1 MRRVALLACCA
12 VLCVLIVAD
21 QASAQTPPEAPATP
35 TTTPKTNRISVHW
48 SAPAGMGITAYDVR
62 YIRADAPD
70 KADANWTLV
79 DPAWT
84 TGGGALTYRMDDLRD
99 EIRSE
104 IQVRAVNSDGDGA
117 WSMSATR
124 APNDIGRTG
133 PSSIP
138 TADLRVPRS
147 IKGFLSSPTDADTY
161 RTSEASGTGSTF
173 IYTTGPLHADGDLF
187 SRAGRQLRG
196 AGAPIMSIDGVRG
209 IGLMYRGNT
218 TQYHFEVS
226 SLNDRHS
233 DEYSVH
239 AVAVIDPASST
250 SPARTIPLGTV
261 TRGRIHPT
269 GGTAGNQ
276 DYFKFV
282 LAASTTI
289 WAAAFGDF
297 TSGVEHFDTYMD
309 LLDSAGTNVL
319 ATSNDTYLP
328 VGPNSSSIVATL
340 DVGTY
345 YLRIRGDTD
354 SDTGYYTLDFRSAQL
369 PGSTSGGAIPLRLHG
384 LAAGD
389 LSSTTDTDF
398 FRITNYKEEFWQ
410 IALVAP
416 TAGITFAATLSTA
429 DGTARSIHVSQ
440 ESPSAGSAATLR
452 ATLQPGVYS
461 LQVSSSDSTAPGQYL
476 VLPTYDAGMR
486 ATLADC
492 GPGAGSVRT
501 DSLYDCLWH
510 LEDLGLYP
518 NSNNVDINVEG
529 VWATNKGAGIVVAIV
544 DDGVDPTHEDLHENV
559 DDTMTHAY
567 GTADDYS
574 LDATHGT
581 ALAGAAV
588 ALAQTWTN
596 LPAFRDIEVESA
608 TLDAAIA
615 APARNDLKGPVTE
628 VTLTLD
634 PYVGFVEFMEIDITL
649 EHPSIRDM
657 EIELVS
663 PSGVVSRLS
672 TRLQA
677 RHSRVATGF
686 PSAIDGP
693 YRFGSSKHLGE
704 NAVGVWKLRISDYLQ
719 AHTGTLKSWKLK
731 AYGHGLMPGYATV
744 DSATAG
750 ARQLTI
756 GWTAPTDVG
765 GSAVTSYDLRY
776 VRSSAAATATPTV
789 VTAIGTVDTATYN
802 LTGLDPA
809 EYDIQVRAVNT
820 TGAGP
825 WSEGLKGTTTKE
837 KPFAPSIDTVTS
849 RNAELAVAWSAP
861 TVDGGSEIT
870 SYGVH
875 HILTSGDGTIDAN
888 WTPNDSAWI
897 TGGGDLEY
905 TITGL
910 TNAESYDVRVSAT
923 NAIGTSEWSTVMT
936 GTPDVLNHDPMFADA
951 TAERSVAENTVAGRN
966 IGSRVAATDSDG
978 DTLTYTLTSGAFDIN
993 ATTGQL
999 LTEAALNYEMTTSY
1013 IVIIGVSDGKD
1024 SNDEAD
1030 MVEDDS
1036 IIVTVNV
1043 TDVDEPPE
1051 ISGDEMITVAE
1062 NHDATL
1068 DTYRADDPEG
1078 ATTPTITWALAGADA
1093 GDFAITAGALSFDPP
1108 PDYDIPADS
1117 GTNNIYNVTVQA
1129 RQGSKTGSLAV
1140 TVTVTGVNERP
1151 TITSGPVTVGY
1162 PENRTNLR
1170 VGTYAATDPDAG
1182 DTVTWSLE
1190 GTDRAAFAIT
1200 TSGAVTFKD
1209 QPNYEAKDEYT
1220 ITVKATDGGVLSD
1233 TRDVVITVEDFDEP
1247 PEISGDEMITVAEN
1261 HDATLDTYRADDPEG
1276 DTTTP
1281 ITWALA
1287 GVDAGDFEISDMGAL
1302 SFDPPPDYDMPA
1314 DAAPSDN
1321 VYLVTVQALQGSKT
1335 GSLAVTV
1342 TVTPVNEGPTITT
1355 GRDAVSYLENR
1366 TDKSVDTYAATDP
1379 DGDAVTW
1386 SLEGTDA
1393 GDFEISATGAVTFKD
1408 QPNHE
1413 AKEAYTI
1420 TVKAADP
1427 EGLSGTRDVTVTV
1440 EDFDEP
1446 PEISGDKTITVEEN
1460 HSGTLDTYMATDPE
1474 GATTITW
1481 STGGTDG
1488 DDFTISATGDLS
1500 FKSSPDFEDPLDS
1513 SAPYNEYLVTVRAS
1527 DGAETGMYEVTVTVT
1542 PVDEPPEVEGPMTVM
1557 DFPENSPETMVV
1569 ASYTATDP
1577 EGSAGLI
1584 WSTLSGTDAGKFG
1597 LDSDGDLRFKT
1608 SPNFELQSKY
1618 KVTVNASDGGTE
1630 LGSLDVTVT
1639 LEDVNEPPTISGP
1652 VTVDYTENG
1661 TGTVAT
1667 YSAMDPDA
1675 GATQTWS
1682 PLGADRNAF
1691 EISDTGDLR
1700 FKSPPDYD
1708 MPTDVGGD
1716 RGDNVYLVTV
1726 QVYDGFNRVTRD
1738 VVVRVE
1744 DVDEAPTV
1752 SGSLTPSVA
1761 ENSTGTIETYTAD
1774 DPERGVITWSV
1785 EGAGK
1790 DDFTISSA
1798 GALSF
1803 AVASPPNYE
1812 AQTSHTVTV
1821 RASDEEHDVDTDVT
1835 VTVTDVNEVE
1845 EITLSARRPLI
1856 GADYTAAFTEG
1867 KGDAVQSPTWVWAR
1881 STSLNSGYVDI
1892 TAATA
1897 ATYRPLAAD
1906 RDYYLRVTASYN
1918 DGHGT
1923 TTKTLVATS
1932 EFVTAPN
1939 SLNNMAPV
1947 FPSPLFTGGVT
1958 GLSVLENATADTVVG
1973 VAPEATDDQ
1982 GSTLS
1987 YSLEVSGFTT
1997 DPPFEINATTRQIR
2011 VASGAILNHED
2022 PDRDS
2027 YSVTVKAED
2036 EFNLTA
2042 TATFE
2047 ITVGDVNEAP
2057 TAVPDTPSTP
2067 EGDAVTFDVLTNDTD
2082 PDDGDTLT
2090 VAIATRPAANLGS
2103 VSLDPDTYEV
2113 TYTPPDSDFNGPV
2126 TFTYT
2131 ASDGEFDDDASV
2143 TITVDPV
2150 NDPPTFPAATA
2161 ARSISERAQP
2171 GVLVGAAVTAEDVD
2185 GDVLEYSLSLPGAS
2199 GFFVIDA
2206 ETGQIS
2212 VGPTPDFELETYNAT
2227 VTATDEEGEIATIAV
2242 PITVTDVND
2251 APTAGNDTASVDE
2264 DKSVTIDVLAND
2276 SDPEGVALR
2285 VSVATQPANGLATVD
2300 SDETSS
2306 EYNHITYTPNA
2317 NFHGTDPFTY
2327 TASDGEIGSDAR
2339 VTVTVRSINDAPTFP
2354 ADTAERSVLVTA
2366 AAGDPVGNP
2375 VEATDADED
2384 DTLTYSLSGADA
2396 SSFEI
2401 DAEGQ
2406 ITVSS
2411 TAILDTAT
2419 DLTVTVIARDSATPP
2434 GTAMVEVT
2442 ITVRARPVR
2451 PPITITG
2458 PVAPRGP
2465 TPSAEDFEWNVARD
2479 IEELDGGND
2488 WPTGLW
2494 SDGATLWLA
2503 ENGPGADD
2511 EVYAY
2516 DLASGERVEG
2526 REFELDATNRAPRGF
2541 WSDKKTVWVSDSGR
2555 DRLFAYDLESGERLE
2570 DREVELPRDNRDPR
2584 GIWSDGV
2591 NIWVLDGRADA
2602 LLAYDLASG
2611 ERLTGYELVSANSDP
2626 RGIWSDGGTVWVSDD
2641 GAKRLFAY
2649 RLPVLRQEEQ
2659 AADAE
2664 AIALVRVRDE
2674 EFDRLPRVSNNS
2686 PRGIWSD
2693 GEVIYVADESD
2704 DRVYSY
2710 NMPDA
2715 IDARLASLALS
2726 GVEIGEF
2733 DSGLTEYEGV
2743 PGDGVT
2749 ETTVEAEAAQPGATV
2764 AIEPADANEA
2774 TDGHQLALE
2783 GVGEI
2788 TITVTSADESRTKV
2802 YQVRFGE
2809 AGPSATCLRGAI
2821 TVGFSLLVY
2830 EGGSIEDLAACA
2842 QSRHV
2847 TALYALSEG
2856 VWVSYI
2862 LGAPEFVNSA
2872 FRELYAGGVPSLTP
2886 LTARSEGP
2894 ATADPRRQCRRG
2906 SAVAAVPARRHR
2918 HRLQP
2923 RALRGRECR
2932 GPRCL
2937 CTEPGRH
2944 SRLRAPRR
2952 RVRVLHRRSPGLRE
2966 QRLP

>member
-21 QASAQTPPEAPATP
+21 QASAQTPPEAPEAPATP
-35 TTTPKTNRISVHW
+35 TTTPRTNRISVNW
-48 SAPAGMGITAYDVR
+48 TAPAGTGITAYDVR

-84 TGGGALTYRMDDLRD
+84 GTGALTYRMDDLRD
-99 EIRSE
+99 ETRYE
-104 IQVRAVNSDGDGA
+104 IQVRAVNSGGDGA
-117 WSMSATR
+117 WSSSATA
-124 APNDIGRTG
+124 APNDPGRSG
-133 PSSIP
+133 NRGIR
-138 TADLRVPRS
+138 TADLRVPKS

-161 RTSEASGTGSTF
+161 RTSEASGSGSTF

-187 SRAGRQLRG
+187 SRAGRQLRV
-196 AGAPIMSIDGVRG
+196 AGTPIMSIDGVRG
-209 IGLMYRGNT
+209 VGLTYMGT
-218 TQYHFEVS
+218 GLQHHFEVS

-239 AVAVIDPASST
+239 SVKVINPASST
-250 SPARTIPLGTV
+250 TAAPEIPLGTV
-261 TRGRIHPT
+261 TRGRIHPS
-269 GGTAGNQ
+269 GGTAGDQ

-309 LLDSAGTNVL
+309 VLDSAGTNVL

-328 VGPNSSSIVATL
+328 VGPNSSSIVKTL
-340 DVGTY
+340 DAGTY
-345 YLRIRGDTD
+345 FLRIRGDTD

-369 PGSTSGGAIPLRLHG
+369 PGSTSAGAIPLRFHG

-398 FRITNYKEEFWQ
+398 FRITNYREEFWQ
-410 IALVAP
+410 IALVSP

-429 DGTARSIHVSQ
+429 DGTTRSIHVSQ

-476 VLPTYDAGMR
+476 VLPTYDARMR

-544 DDGVDPTHEDLHENV
+544 DDGVDPNHEDLHENV

-581 ALAGAAV
+581 ALAGIVAARDNEIGVRGVAPRATIYSYNLFLDPSASTSTNLADAMFRNGANVAVSNNSFGANPGTITRAPDSWVRAVERGVNEGYTYMKDGKEVARGTVYVWAAGNDSLPGYDASNLDPYVNHYTGITVSAVAYNGFAPLYSETGVNVWVAAPSGGDPASPGLTAPVPGNRYSRAFSGTSASAAVVSGVVALVRAANADLTWRDVKLILAATSFRSSRGGFTRGALQYGSTTARYSFNDSLGFGVVDAGAAV

-615 APARNDLKGPVTE
+615 APSGNDQKGAVTE

-649 EHPSIRDM
+649 EHPSIRDL

-672 TRLQA
+672 RRLQA

-704 NAVGVWKLRISDYLQ
+704 NAAGVWTLRISDYLQ

-731 AYGHGLMPGYATV
+731 AYGHGSKPGYATV

-756 GWTAPTDVG
+756 GWTAPTDGG

-789 VTAIGTVDTATYN
+789 VTAIGTDDTGTYN
-802 LTGLDPA
+802 LTGLQPA

-825 WSEGLKGTTTKE
+825 WSEVLKGTPTKE

-849 RNAELAVAWSAP
+849 RNTELAVAWSAP

-875 HILTSGDGTIDAN
+875 HILTSEDGTVDAN
-888 WTPNDSAWI
+888 WTPNNTAWI

-910 TNAESYDVRVSAT
+910 TNAVSYDVRVSAT
-923 NAIGTSEWSTVMT
+923 NAIGTSDWSAVKT

-978 DTLTYTLTSGAFDIN
+978 DTLTYTLASGDATFDIN

-999 LTEAALNYEMTTSY
+999 LTEAALNYETTTSY
-1013 IVIIGVSDGKD
+1013 TVIIGVSDGKD

-1068 DTYRADDPEG
+1068 DTYTADDPEG
-1078 ATTPTITWALAGADA
+1078 ETTPTITWALAGVDE

-1108 PDYDIPADS
+1108 PDFDIPADL

-1129 RQGSKTGSLAV
+1129 LQGTKTGSLAV
-1140 TVTVTGVNERP
+1140 TVTVTPVNERP

-1190 GTDRAAFAIT
+1190 GMDDGDFEITTSGAVTFKDQPNYEAKEAYAITVKAADPEGLSGTRDVAITVEDFDEPPEISGDDMITVEENHDATLDTYAARDPEGDTTTPITWALAGADAGDFEISDMGALSFDPPPDYDIPADAAPSDNVYLVTVQARQGSKTGSLEVTVTVTGVNEKPTITSGPETVGYPENRTNLQVGTYAATDPDAGDTVTWSLEGNDRAAFAIT

-1209 QPNYEAKDEYT
+1209 QPNYEDEDEYA
-1220 ITVKATDGGVLSD
+1220 ITVKATDGGGLSG
-1233 TRDVVITVEDFDEP
+1233 TRDVAITVEDFDEP
-1247 PEISGDEMITVAEN
+1247 PV
-1261 HDATLDTYRADDPEG
+1261 
-1276 DTTTP
+1276 
-1281 ITWALA
+1281 
-1287 GVDAGDFEISDMGAL
+1287 
-1302 SFDPPPDYDMPA
+1302 
-1314 DAAPSDN
+1314 
-1321 VYLVTVQALQGSKT
+1321 
-1335 GSLAVTV
+1335 
-1342 TVTPVNEGPTITT
+1342 
-1355 GRDAVSYLENR
+1355 
-1366 TDKSVDTYAATDP
+1366 
-1379 DGDAVTW
+1379 
-1386 SLEGTDA
+1386 
-1393 GDFEISATGAVTFKD
+1393 
-1408 QPNHE
+1408 
-1413 AKEAYTI
+1413 
-1420 TVKAADP
+1420 
-1427 EGLSGTRDVTVTV
+1427 
-1440 EDFDEP
+1440 
-1446 PEISGDKTITVEEN
+1446 ISGDKTITVEEN

-1513 SAPYNEYLVTVRAS
+1513 SLPYNEYLVTVRAS
-1527 DGAETGMYEVTVTVT
+1527 DGAETGTYEVTVTVT
-1542 PVDEPPEVEGPMTVM
+1542 DDDEPPKVEGPASVM
-1557 DFPENSPETMVV
+1557 DFPENSPATMVV

-1584 WSTLSGTDAGKFG
+1584 WSTLSGTDAVKFV

-1618 KVTVNASDGGTE
+1618 EVTVNASDGGTE

-1639 LEDVNEPPTISGP
+1639 LEDVNEPPTIMGP
-1652 VTVDYTENG
+1652 IRVDFTENG
-1661 TGTVAT
+1661 TGTVAM
-1667 YSAMDPDA
+1667 YSAVDPDA
-1675 GATQTWS
+1675 GATQAWS
-1682 PLGADRNAF
+1682 LLGADRGDF

-1744 DVDEAPTV
+1744 DVNEAPTV

-1774 DPERGVITWSV
+1774 DPEGAAITWSV
-1785 EGAGK
+1785 EGAGA
-1790 DDFTISSA
+1790 DDFTITSDA

-1881 STSLNSGYVDI
+1881 STSLDSGYEDI
-1892 TAATA
+1892 VPAATA

-1958 GLSVLENATADTVVG
+1958 GLSVLENATAETVVG

-2022 PDRDS
+2022 QDS
-2027 YSVTVKAED
+2027 YSVTVTAVD

-2067 EGDAVTFDVLTNDTD
+2067 EGDAVTFDVLANDTD

-2090 VAIATRPAANLGS
+2090 AAIATRPAANLGS

-2113 TYTPPDSDFNGPV
+2113 TYTPPDADFNGPV

-2150 NDPPTFPAATA
+2150 NDPPTFSAATA

-2185 GDVLEYSLSLPGAS
+2185 GDVLEYSLSGAS

-2339 VTVTVRSINDAPTFP
+2339 VTVTVRSINDTPTFP
-2354 ADTAERSVLVTA
+2354 ADTAERSVLLTA
-2366 AAGDPVGNP
+2366 AEGDPVGNP

-2411 TAILDTAT
+2411 SAILDPAT
-2419 DLTVTVIARDSATPP
+2419 PLTVTVIARDSATPP

-2451 PPITITG
+2451 PPIIITG

-2541 WSDKKTVWVSDSGR
+2541 WSDGVTAWVSDSGR
-2555 DRLFAYDLESGERLE
+2555 DRLFAYDLESGERDE
-2570 DREVELPRDNRDPR
+2570 DHEVELPRDNRDPR

-2611 ERLTGYELVSANSDP
+2611 ERLTGYELASANSDP
-2626 RGIWSDGGTVWVSDD
+2626 RGIWSDGVTVWVSDD

-2649 RLPVLRQEEQ
+2649 RLPVPRQEEQ
-2659 AADAE
+2659 AADAD
-2664 AIALVRVRDE
+2664 AVPLVRVRDE
-2674 EFDRLPRVSNNS
+2674 ESRRSRAS
-2686 PRGIWSD
+2686 P
-2693 GEVIYVADESD
+2693 
-2704 DRVYSY
+2704 
-2710 NMPDA
+2710 
-2715 IDARLASLALS
+2715 
-2726 GVEIGEF
+2726 
-2733 DSGLTEYEGV
+2733 T
-2743 PGDGVT
+2743 
-2749 ETTVEAEAAQPGATV
+2749 
-2764 AIEPADANEA
+2764 
-2774 TDGHQLALE
+2774 
-2783 GVGEI
+2783 
-2788 TITVTSADESRTKV
+2788 
-2802 YQVRFGE
+2802 
-2809 AGPSATCLRGAI
+2809 
-2821 TVGFSLLVY
+2821 
-2830 EGGSIEDLAACA
+2830 
-2842 QSRHV
+2842 
-2847 TALYALSEG
+2847 
-2856 VWVSYI
+2856 
-2862 LGAPEFVNSA
+2862 
-2872 FRELYAGGVPSLTP
+2872 
-2886 LTARSEGP
+2886 TARAASGR
-2894 ATADPRRQCRRG
+2894 TAR
-2906 SAVAAVPARRHR
+2906 
-2918 HRLQP
+2918 
-2923 RALRGRECR
+2923 
-2932 GPRCL
+2932 
-2937 CTEPGRH
+2937 
-2944 SRLRAPRR
+2944 
-2952 RVRVLHRRSPGLRE
+2952 
-2966 QRLP
+2966 

>member
-1 MRRVALLACCA
+1 M
-12 VLCVLIVAD
+12 
-21 QASAQTPPEAPATP
+21 
-35 TTTPKTNRISVHW
+35 
-48 SAPAGMGITAYDVR
+48 
-62 YIRADAPD
+62 
-70 KADANWTLV
+70 
-79 DPAWT
+79 
-84 TGGGALTYRMDDLRD
+84 
-99 EIRSE
+99 
-104 IQVRAVNSDGDGA
+104 
-117 WSMSATR
+117 
-124 APNDIGRTG
+124 
-133 PSSIP
+133 
-138 TADLRVPRS
+138 
-147 IKGFLSSPTDADTY
+147 
-161 RTSEASGTGSTF
+161 
-173 IYTTGPLHADGDLF
+173 
-187 SRAGRQLRG
+187 
-196 AGAPIMSIDGVRG
+196 
-209 IGLMYRGNT
+209 
-218 TQYHFEVS
+218 
-226 SLNDRHS
+226 
-233 DEYSVH
+233 
-239 AVAVIDPASST
+239 
-250 SPARTIPLGTV
+250 
-261 TRGRIHPT
+261 
-269 GGTAGNQ
+269 
-276 DYFKFV
+276 
-282 LAASTTI
+282 
-289 WAAAFGDF
+289 
-297 TSGVEHFDTYMD
+297 
-309 LLDSAGTNVL
+309 
-319 ATSNDTYLP
+319 
-328 VGPNSSSIVATL
+328 
-340 DVGTY
+340 
-345 YLRIRGDTD
+345 
-354 SDTGYYTLDFRSAQL
+354 
-369 PGSTSGGAIPLRLHG
+369 
-384 LAAGD
+384 
-389 LSSTTDTDF
+389 
-398 FRITNYKEEFWQ
+398 
-410 IALVAP
+410 
-416 TAGITFAATLSTA
+416 
-429 DGTARSIHVSQ
+429 
-440 ESPSAGSAATLR
+440 
-452 ATLQPGVYS
+452 
-461 LQVSSSDSTAPGQYL
+461 
-476 VLPTYDAGMR
+476 
-486 ATLADC
+486 
-492 GPGAGSVRT
+492 
-501 DSLYDCLWH
+501 
-510 LEDLGLYP
+510 
-518 NSNNVDINVEG
+518 
-529 VWATNKGAGIVVAIV
+529 
-544 DDGVDPTHEDLHENV
+544 
-559 DDTMTHAY
+559 
-567 GTADDYS
+567 
-574 LDATHGT
+574 
-581 ALAGAAV
+581 
-588 ALAQTWTN
+588 
-596 LPAFRDIEVESA
+596 
-608 TLDAAIA
+608 
-615 APARNDLKGPVTE
+615 TE

-634 PYVGFVEFMEIDITL
+634 SSVGFVEFMEIDITL
-649 EHPSIRDM
+649 EHPSIRDL

-677 RHSRVATGF
+677 RHARVATGF

-704 NAVGVWKLRISDYLQ
+704 NAAGVWTLRISDYLT

-731 AYGHGLMPGYATV
+731 AYGHGSKPGYATV

-789 VTAIGTVDTATYN
+789 VTAIGTDDTGTYT

-809 EYDIQVRAVNT
+809 EYDIQVRAVNA

-825 WSEGLKGTTTKE
+825 WSEVLKGTPTKE

-849 RNAELAVAWSAP
+849 RNTELAVAWSAP
-861 TVDGGSEIT
+861 DVDGGSEIT
-870 SYGVH
+870 SYDVQ
-875 HILTSGDGTIDAN
+875 HILTSEDETVAGN
-888 WTPNDSAWI
+888 WTLNSPAWI

-910 TNAESYDVRVSAT
+910 TNGVSYDVQVSAT
-923 NAIGTSEWSTVMT
+923 NAIDTGDWSATTM
-936 GTPDVLNHDPMFADA
+936 GTPDVLNHDPSFADA
-951 TAERSVAENTVAGRN
+951 TAMRSVAENTVAGRN

-978 DTLTYTLTSGAFDIN
+978 DTLTYTLASGDATFDIN

-999 LTEAALNYEMTTSY
+999 LTKAALNHETTTSY
-1013 IVIIGVSDGKD
+1013 TVIIGVSDGKD

-1051 ISGDEMITVAE
+1051 ITGDKMITVAE

-1068 DTYRADDPEG
+1068 DTYTAADPEG
-1078 ATTPTITWALAGADA
+1078 ATTPAITWALAGVDA
-1093 GDFAITAGALSFDPP
+1093 GDFEISDMGALSFDPP
-1108 PDYDIPADS
+1108 PDYDIPTDAAPSD
-1117 GTNNIYNVTVQA
+1117 NVYLVTVQA
-1129 RQGSKTGSLAV
+1129 LQGTETGSLAV
-1140 TVTVTGVNERP
+1140 TVTVTGVNEKP

-1162 PENRTNLR
+1162 LENRTNLR
-1170 VGTYAATDPDAG
+1170 VGTYAATDPDG

-1190 GTDRAAFAIT
+1190 GTDRTAFAIT

-1209 QPNYEAKDEYT
+1209 QPNHEAKETYA
-1220 ITVKATDGGVLSD
+1220 ITVKAADPGGLSD
-1233 TRDVVITVEDFDEP
+1233 TRNVAITVEDFDEP
-1247 PEISGDEMITVAEN
+1247 PEITGDKMITVEEN
-1261 HDATLDTYRADDPEG
+1261 HSGTLDTYTAADPEG

-1302 SFDPPPDYDMPA
+1302 SFDPPPDYDMPT

-1321 VYLVTVQALQGSKT
+1321 VYLVTVQALQGTET

-1379 DGDAVTW
+1379 EGDTVTW

-1393 GDFEISATGAVTFKD
+1393 GDFAITTTGAVTFKD

-1413 AKEAYTI
+1413 AKEAYAI
-1420 TVKAADP
+1420 TVKATDP
-1427 EGLSGTRDVTVTV
+1427 EGLSGTRDVAITV

-1446 PEISGDKTITVEEN
+1446 PVISGDKTITVEEN

-1513 SAPYNEYLVTVRAS
+1513 LPPYNEYLVTVRAS
-1527 DGAETGMYEVTVTVT
+1527 DGAETGTYEVTVTVT
-1542 PVDEPPEVEGPMTVM
+1542 DDDEPPVVEGPTSVM
-1557 DFPENSPETMVV
+1557 DFPENSPATMVV

-1597 LDSDGDLRFKT
+1597 LDSDGDLRFAT

-1618 KVTVNASDGGTE
+1618 EVTVNASDGGTE

-1639 LEDVNEPPTISGP
+1639 LEDVNEPPTIMGP
-1652 VTVDYTENG
+1652 ITVDFTENG
-1661 TGTVAT
+1661 TGAVAM

-1744 DVDEAPTV
+1744 DVNEAPTV

-1761 ENSTGTIETYTAD
+1761 ENSTDTIETYTAD
-1774 DPERGVITWSV
+1774 DPEGVAITWTV
-1785 EGAGK
+1785 EGAGA
-1790 DDFTISSA
+1790 DDFTITSDA

-1803 AVASPPNYE
+1803 AAASPPNYE

-1821 RASDEEHDVDTDVT
+1821 RAFDGEHNVDTTVT

-1856 GADYTAAFTEG
+1856 AADYTAAFTAG

-1881 STSLNSGYVDI
+1881 STSLDSGYEDI
-1892 TAATA
+1892 VPAATA
-1897 ATYRPLAAD
+1897 ATYRPLVAD
-1906 RDYYLRVTASYN
+1906 RDYYLRVTVSYN
-1918 DGHGT
+1918 DGHDAR
-1923 TTKTLVATS
+1923 TLVATS

-1939 SLNNMAPV
+1939 SLNNLAPV

-1958 GLSVLENATADTVVG
+1958 GLSVLENATAETVVG

-1987 YSLEVSGFTT
+1987 YSLAVSGFTT
-1997 DPPFEINATTRQIR
+1997 DQPFEINATTRQIR

-2022 PDRDS
+2022 QDS
-2027 YSVTVKAED
+2027 YSVTVTAED
-2036 EFNLTA
+2036 EFNATA

-2047 ITVGDVNEAP
+2047 ITIGDVNEAP

-2067 EGDAVTFDVLTNDTD
+2067 EGDAVTFDVLANDTD

-2090 VAIATRPAANLGS
+2090 AAIATRPAANLGS
-2103 VSLDPDTYEV
+2103 VSLDPDTYMV
-2113 TYTPPDSDFNGPV
+2113 TYTPPDADFNGPV

-2150 NDPPTFPAATA
+2150 NDPPTFSAATA
-2161 ARSISERAQP
+2161 PRSISERAQP
-2171 GVLVGAAVTAEDVD
+2171 GILVGAAVTAEDVD
-2185 GDVLEYSLSLPGAS
+2185 GDVLEYSLSLPGAP
-2199 GFFVIDA
+2199 GFFVIEA

-2212 VGPTPDFELETYNAT
+2212 VGPTPDFDLQTYNAT

-2251 APTAGNDTASVDE
+2251 APTAGNDDASVDE

-2317 NFHGTDPFTY
+2317 NYHGTDPFTY
-2327 TASDGEIGSDAR
+2327 TASDGELGSDAR
-2339 VTVTVRSINDAPTFP
+2339 VTVTVNSINDAPTFP

-2366 AAGDPVGNP
+2366 VEGDPVGNP
-2375 VEATDADED
+2375 VEATDVDED

-2396 SSFEI
+2396 PSFEI
-2401 DAEGQ
+2401 DADGQ

-2411 TAILDTAT
+2411 SAILDTAT
-2419 DLTVTVIARDSATPP
+2419 DLTVTVTASDSATMPL
-2434 GTAMVEVT
+2434 TATVEVT
-2442 ITVRARPVR
+2442 ISVT
-2451 PPITITG
+2451 T
-2458 PVAPRGP
+2458 APSIFVPGGGGSSGP
-2465 TPSAEDFEWNVARD
+2465 TPSDVDFEWTVTRD
-2479 IEELDGGND
+2479 IEALDGGND

-2494 SDGATLWLA
+2494 SDGAVLWIA

-2526 REFELDATNRAPRGF
+2526 REFALHETNRAPRGF
-2541 WSDKKTVWVSDSGR
+2541 WSDGVTAWVSDSGQ
-2555 DRLFAYDLESGERLE
+2555 DRLFAYDLASGARVAN
-2570 DREVELPRDNRDPR
+2570 RELELPRDNRDPR

-2591 NIWVLDGRADA
+2591 NIWVLDGSAEA
-2602 LLAYDLASG
+2602 LFAYDLASG
-2611 ERLTGYELVSANSDP
+2611 ERLTRYALVAANSDP
-2626 RGIWSDGGTVWVSDD
+2626 HGVWSDGTTIWVSDH
-2641 GAKRLFAY
+2641 GAKRIFAY
-2649 RLPVLRQEEQ
+2649 RLPVPKQEER
-2659 AADAE
+2659 AADE
-2664 AIALVRVRDE
+2664 EPPALERVRDE
-2674 EFDRLPRVSNNS
+2674 EFIALPRAGNNS
-2686 PRGIWSD
+2686 PRGLWSD
-2693 GEVIYVADESD
+2693 GGVMYVADESD

-2710 NMPDA
+2710 NVPDA
-2715 IDARLASLALS
+2715 IDARLASLTLS
-2726 GVEIGEF
+2726 DVEIGEF
-2733 DSGLTEYEGV
+2733 SPGRTGYEGLV
-2743 PGDGVT
+2743 TQGVT
-2749 ETTVEAEAAQPGATV
+2749 ETTVEAAAVQSKATI
-2764 AIEPADANEA
+2764 AIDPADADEDA
-2774 TDGHQLALE
+2774 EGHQAAAAD
-2783 GVGEI
+2783 GTDV
-2788 TITVTSADESRTKV
+2788 TVTVTSADGSRAKV
-2802 YQVRFGE
+2802 YRVALGGAAVPEQE
-2809 AGPSATCLRGAI
+2809 PPASCLWGDMA
-2821 TVGFSLLVY
+2821 VGFSLLVY
-2830 EGGSIEDLAACA
+2830 EGGSVDELETCA
-2842 QSRHV
+2842 RGRHV
-2847 TALYALSEG
+2847 TAAYILDGG

-2862 LGAPEFVNSA
+2862 LGAPEFVNRA
-2872 FRELYAGGVPSLTP
+2872 FRGVFGGGVPERTP
-2886 LTARSEGP
+2886 LLVRSEGP
-2894 ATADPRRQCRRG
+2894 PTAAPG
-2906 SAVAAVPARRHR
+2906 APA
-2918 HRLQP
+2918 P
-2923 RALRGRECR
+2923 TEAWPACLRGEIAAGFSIVMYEGGSVDELSACAASRAVTALYTLR
-2932 GPRCL
+2932 DGDYVSYILGAPAFVNAPFAAL
-2937 CTEPGRH
+2937 FPDGVPSVTPLVAKSAEPSAG
-2944 SRLRAPRR
+2944 S
-2952 RVRVLHRRSPGLRE
+2952 E
-2966 QRLP
+2966 